1 MKWCGSIGCSMSKHR
16 QISLAVL
23 GFCCLASFC
32 QPVVGAD
39 EPKPLPDPAPV
50 LQALQ
55 QKMSSV
61 RSFCIEF
68 TQERQ
73 LKLFSESLKSRG
85 FLFIDRT
92 NQIRW
97 ETTEPY
103 QSFLVAN
110 QKSIGQFEFQEG
122 KWKKLNNGFPQIKQ
136 VMDQM
141 VAMHQGRL
149 DALKAN
155 YDISAATNSLTIIT
169 LVPKDKT
176 VREVLASIQ
185 LRLPPDLSVT
195 REVIM
200 NEPGSGDLT
209 RIIFGKEMRNVNF
222 PAGTFDA
229 DRPIDIKKVLAGI
242 GAEAG
247 Q

>member
-1 MKWCGSIGCSMSKHR
+1 MSKFWR
-16 QISLAVL
+16 TVAGVL
-23 GFCCLASFC
+23 SFC
-32 QPVVGAD
+32 LLPSFCLVGLGSD
-39 EPKPLPDPAPV
+39 QPKPLADPTPV

-55 QKMSSV
+55 QKMASV

-73 LKLFSESLKSRG
+73 LKLFSESLKSHG
-85 FLFIDRT
+85 YLFIDRT

-110 QKSIGQFEFQEG
+110 QKSIAQYEFQDG

-155 YDISAATNSLTIIT
+155 YDLSAATNGMTIIT

-185 LRLPPDLSVT
+185 LRLPPDLSST
-195 REVIM
+195 REVVM
-200 NEPGSGDLT
+200 NEPASGDLT
-209 RIIFGKEMRNVNF
+209 RIIFGKESRNVTF
-222 PAGTFDA
+222 PPGTFDTEK
-229 DRPIDIKKVLAGI
+229 PLDIKKVLAAI
-242 GAEAG
+242 GAG
-247 Q
+247 K